1 MKTKENPLQHAVSL
15 DAGKKRTVSP
25 KSVEAPIAE
34 GANSAINVSETHVPS
49 PKKQKNN
56 DDAIEDLPIVCNNF
70 SVTSGSNANTRI
82 TDAID
87 CSDVQVE
94 YTMFCQDCQT

>member
-25 KSVEAPIAE
+25 KLVEAPIAD
-34 GANSAINVSETHVPS
+34 GANSAINVSEPHVLS

-56 DDAIEDLPIVCNNF
+56 DDSIEDLPIVCNNF
-70 SVTSGSNANTRI
+70 SVTSGSHANTRM
-82 TDAID
+82 TDDID
-87 CSDVQVE
+87 CSEAHVE
-94 YTMFCQDCQT
+94 YTMLYHDCQT